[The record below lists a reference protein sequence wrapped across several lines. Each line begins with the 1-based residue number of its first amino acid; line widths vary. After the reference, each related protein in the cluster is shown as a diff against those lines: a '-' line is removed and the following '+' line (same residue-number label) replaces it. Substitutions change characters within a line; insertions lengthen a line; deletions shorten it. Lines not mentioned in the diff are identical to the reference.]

1 MLRVADCVARW
12 IWFATLQASTIGRQS
27 RGGHIFPNPGS
38 TSSLEEEAEVVV
50 VSVFLFFVPFQVL
63 K

>member
-1 MLRVADCVARW
+1 MARVMIHGCE
-12 IWFATLQASTIGRQS
+12 S
-27 RGGHIFPNPGS
+27 RSN
-38 TSSLEEEAEVVV
+38 SSLEEEAEVVV